1 MNSIILHIYFLHKNY
16 TIFLSVMVFKKK
28 KGLEHE
34 TKI

>member
-1 MNSIILHIYFLHKNY
+1 MNSIILCNYFLHKRLY
-16 TIFLSVMVFKKK
+16 HIFKRNGLKK